1 MAQRVEIS
9 SVTCPANT
17 TQANALEVNISFNP
31 GIVREVEIVIPAGH
45 AGVTGLALAQAHQII
60 IPSSGNIWI
69 IGDDDVL
76 RWPLDG
82 YMNTGSWSAFV
93 YNTDF
98 ANAHTWY
105 FRWLIDE
112 ILLTTQS
119 MLPVPLSASQIM
131 AAGGA

>member
-17 TQANALEVNISFNP
+17 AQANAIETSLAFNP

-45 AGVTGLALAQAHQII
+45 AGVTGLALANAHQII
-60 IPSSGNIWI
+60 IPASGNVWI

-82 YMNTGSWSAFV
+82 YINSGAWSAFT

-98 ANAHTWY
+98 ANPHSWY

-112 ILLTTQS
+112 IVLTTQS
-119 MLPVPLSASQIM
+119 VLPVPLSTSQIM
-131 AAGGA
+131 AVGGA